1 MMLTATVEGCQNN
14 CAEYSH
20 AALSCCPKRKRRCHT
35 RSSNGKQSDGKQ
47 GEGAFSAARLQAVLE
62 GAYEYELELASDL
75 AVGVIND
82 FQTMSI
88 RQSLLL
94 GTTG

>member
-1 MMLTATVEGCQNN
+1 MPRSPVAQN
-14 CAEYSH
+14 ES
-20 AALSCCPKRKRRCHT
+20 AAAIHGLQW
-35 RSSNGKQSDGKQ
+35 KQSDGKQ